1 MTYIGEIAQ
10 EIFCVSHD
18 VPCGDV
24 DQLFQENQGLQG
36 FVVIAED
43 NSAGLIT
50 RTSFYQKMG
59 TRYGYNL
66 FLKRPIQLL
75 ANNSPL
81 IVDYFASV
89 IEVSKQAM
97 DRPDEEVYDD
107 VIIKKENTVFGTVS
121 IKELLLKVAD
131 IQADVARYLN
141 PLTLLP
147 GNYIIDE
154 KLENLFRHPNDFTF
168 LYIDLDRFKPYND
181 LYGFRKGDEFLQS
194 TATILKDCF
203 PAPDCFI
210 GHVGG
215 DDFIV
220 ILNHFEFENYCNDV
234 IRIFDDKVRYFYTE
248 EHYANKTVLS
258 ENRAGEMEAIPLVS
272 ISIAVVKNDPG
283 RFSSAEELVAEAT
296 RLKKICKMNSG
307 SCYYI
312 EPSFVS

>member
-10 EIFCVSHD
+10 DIVCVSYD
-18 VPCGDV
+18 TPCDKV
-24 DQLFQENQGLQG
+24 DRIFQEKQGLQG
-36 FVVIAED
+36 LVVTEEAD
-43 NSAGLIT
+43 SAGLIT
-50 RTSFYQKMG
+50 RTNFYQKMG

-66 FLKRPIQLL
+66 FLRRPIKLL

-89 IEVSKQAM
+89 IEVSKKAM
-97 DRPDEEVYDD
+97 DRRDEEVYDD
-107 VIIKKENTVFGTVS
+107 VIIKKENAVFGVVS

-131 IQADVARYLN
+131 IQADIARYLN

-154 KLENLFRHPNDFTF
+154 KLENLFRHPTDFTF

-194 TATILKDCF
+194 TATILKECF
-203 PAPDCFI
+203 PAPHCFV

-220 ILNHFEFENYCNDV
+220 ILDHFDFENYCRDV
-234 IRIFDDKVRYFYTE
+234 IKIFDNQVQYFYSK
-248 EHYANKTVLS
+248 EHYDQKTVFS
-258 ENRAGEMEAIPLVS
+258 ENRSGEMEAIPLVS
-272 ISIAVVKNDPG
+272 ISIAVVKNDYE
-283 RFSSAEELVAEAT
+283 RFSNAEELVAEAT
-296 RLKKICKMNSG
+296 RLKKICKMNNG

>member
-10 EIFCVSHD
+10 SIVCVASET
-18 VPCGDV
+18 PCDQV
-24 DQLFQENQGLQG
+24 DRLFQENQGLQG
-36 FVVIAED
+36 LVVTD
-43 NSAGLIT
+43 DKDSAGLIT
-50 RTSFYQKMG
+50 RTNFYQKMG

-66 FLKRPIQLL
+66 FLKRPIKLL

-97 DRPDEEVYDD
+97 DRLDEEVYDD
-107 VIIKKENTVFGTVS
+107 VIVKKENELSGVVS

-154 KLENLFRHPNDFTF
+154 KLENLFRQASDFSF

-181 LYGFRKGDEFLQS
+181 LYGFKKGDEFLQS
-194 TATILKDCF
+194 TATILKECF
-203 PAPDCFI
+203 PAPDCFV

-215 DDFIV
+215 DDFVV
-220 ILNHFEFENYCNDV
+220 ILNHFDFENYCQDV
-234 IRIFDDKVRYFYTE
+234 IKLFDNKVQYFYSQ
-248 EHYANKTVLS
+248 EHFRQGSVIS
-258 ENRAGEMEAIPLVS
+258 ENRVGEMEAIPLVS
-272 ISIAVVKNDPG
+272 ISIAVVKNDSS
-283 RFSSAEELVAEAT
+283 RFSNAEELVVEAT

-307 SCYYI
+307 SCYYA

>member
-10 EIFCVSHD
+10 EIVCVSHETSCD
-18 VPCGDV
+18 KV
-24 DQLFQENQGLQG
+24 DRMFQENQGLQG
-36 FVVIAED
+36 LVVTAGAG
-43 NSAGLIT
+43 SAGLIT
-50 RTSFYQKMG
+50 RTNFYQKMG

-66 FLKRPIQLL
+66 FLKRPIKLL

-97 DRPDEEVYDD
+97 ERRDEEVYDD
-107 VIIKKENTVFGTVS
+107 VIIKKENAVFGVVT

-131 IQADVARYLN
+131 IQADIARYLN

-154 KLENLFRHPNDFTF
+154 KLETLFRHPNDFTF

-194 TATILKDCF
+194 TATILKECF
-203 PAPDCFI
+203 TAPDCFV

-215 DDFIV
+215 DDFVV
-220 ILNHFEFENYCNDV
+220 ILNHFDFENYCEDA
-234 IRIFDDKVRYFYTE
+234 IKIFDNKVQYFYSK
-248 EHYANKTVLS
+248 EHYERKTVIS
-258 ENRAGEMEAIPLVS
+258 ENRSGEMESIPLVS
-272 ISIAVVKNDPG
+272 ISIAVVKNDYD
-283 RFSSAEELVAEAT
+283 RFSNAEELIAEAT